1 MIFPLDALNYKLISI
16 EKDPLTPDECDNY
29 VVAWIQSDSNSL
41 NSFPYYSKL
50 SSSSFEIDLNTIEN
64 K

>member
-16 EKDPLTPDECDNY
+16 EKDPLTPDECDNG
-29 VVAWIQSDSNSL
+29 VVFWMVSDSNNFS
-41 NSFPYYSKL
+41 SFPYYSKL